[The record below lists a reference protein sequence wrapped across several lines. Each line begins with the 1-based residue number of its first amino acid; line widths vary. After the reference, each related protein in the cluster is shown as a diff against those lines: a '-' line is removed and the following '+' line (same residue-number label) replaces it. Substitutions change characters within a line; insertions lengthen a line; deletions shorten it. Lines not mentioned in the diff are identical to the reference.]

1 MRLSTNL
8 LVQFNSSSMHTI
20 HRFIPEGI
28 RSYPGTVSL
37 IELLVQIVDQVRQRW
52 IHASESGGIGA
63 LFGDDHG
70 LLALTQ
76 AVSTSMV
83 SFIKVYVDPMCPAN
97 DPLCPSLAQALLSGR
112 GMSCIINILISY
124 IRAILSVGPSSNW
137 IQVNSVAKVVENS
150 VVDFAEGRVAISLLE
165 TIVRRS
171 ARKLANCQ
179 AWGDMVIDIANG
191 TSISLLAQNNTQEHG
206 SRVFMEYLSP
216 YHVGKV
222 VEFFCRGTLIA
233 HDQSSG
239 AGVRLFSRVV
249 ESITKSVNQVAS
261 INPSLEVEP
270 TVLRVIESV
279 RGCMRCAMQ
288 RGCGWDRSRKEQAQ
302 RLGWTFCA
310 PLFSKLNDVAANF
323 TANVPGSTLVLSCTV
338 RLWAHMLKVY
348 GDRLDDATWKGLFNE
363 LDKLLLIFQNGV
375 NFQQEKQHV
384 HPVSS
389 MSMSSSMKH
398 MNSASAVDDGTAN
411 IICQFANLLIQLLLT
426 QKTVLVKALSKG
438 NGGKSEVELN
448 SVGSHIVNVCFASV
462 ERLFAI
468 VTQNLLYYPKLCER
482 FIGLSCILVELFSER
497 LLRAAYYY
505 AFNALC
511 AKLDRSVLYILE

>member
-1 MRLSTNL
+1 
-8 LVQFNSSSMHTI
+8 MH
-20 HRFIPEGI
+20 HKHSHF
-28 RSYPGTVSL
+28 L
-37 IELLVQIVDQVRQRW
+37 HQ
-52 IHASESGGIGA
+52 
-63 LFGDDHG
+63 
-70 LLALTQ
+70 
-76 AVSTSMV
+76 
-83 SFIKVYVDPMCPAN
+83 
-97 DPLCPSLAQALLSGR
+97 
-112 GMSCIINILISY
+112 
-124 IRAILSVGPSSNW
+124 AILSVGPSSNW

-216 YHVGKV
+216 YNVGKV
-222 VEFFCRGTLIA
+222 AEFFGRGTLIA

-239 AGVRLFSRVV
+239 AGARLFSRVV

-411 IICQFANLLIQLLLT
+411 IICHLPTF
-426 QKTVLVKALSKG
+426 S
-438 NGGKSEVELN
+438 
-448 SVGSHIVNVCFASV
+448 F
-462 ERLFAI
+462 
-468 VTQNLLYYPKLCER
+468 
-482 FIGLSCILVELFSER
+482 SC
-497 LLRAAYYY
+497 
-505 AFNALC
+505 C
-511 AKLDRSVLYILE
+511 